1 MSATPISR
9 KTVREVIA
17 AGLAANVPG
26 AQAVYGY
33 AKADFAGQSPIVRVM
48 STNVLRPQLAAQGIR
63 SIMRFTVDVWV
74 LLGDPATGWTE
85 SNAEDTIDTIEH
97 EIVTW
102 VTSNQNNGTWT
113 SLLYDR
119 ETDIQPVVVAGEAW
133 LVEEI
138 TLRAEVYG

>member
-9 KTVREVIA
+9 KVVRDAIT
-17 AGLAANVPG
+17 AGLAANVPS

-33 AKADFAGQSPIVRVM
+33 AKADFSGQSPVVRVM
-48 STNVLRPQLAAQGIR
+48 STNVLRPQLAQQGIR
-63 SIMRFTVDVWV
+63 SMMRFTVDVWV
-74 LLGDPATGWTE
+74 LMGDEAGWTE
-85 SNAEDTIDTIEH
+85 SNAEDTLDAIEH

-102 VTSNQNNGTWT
+102 VTGNQNNGLWT

-119 ETDIQPVVVAGEAW
+119 ETDIQPVVVAGEPW

>member
-9 KTVREVIA
+9 RVVREAIA
-17 AGLAANVPG
+17 AGLAANVPS

-48 STNVLRPQLAAQGIR
+48 STSVQRPQLAQQGIR
-63 SIMRFTVDVWV
+63 SMMMFTVDVWV
-74 LLGDPATGWTE
+74 LLSNEAGWSE
-85 SNAEDTIDTIEH
+85 QDAENTLDAVEH
-97 EIVTW
+97 EIVNW
-102 VTSNQNNGTWT
+102 VTANQNNGTWT

-119 ETDIQPVVVAGEAW
+119 QTDIQPVVVAGEPW

>member
-17 AGLAANVPG
+17 AGLAGNVPS

-33 AKADFAGQSPIVRVM
+33 AKADFSGQSPVVRVM
-48 STNVLRPQLAAQGIR
+48 SASVLRPQLAQQGIR
-63 SIMRFTVDVWV
+63 SMMRFTVDVWV
-74 LLGDPATGWTE
+74 LLGDQGNWSE
-85 SNAEDTIDTIEH
+85 QDAENTMDTIEH

-102 VTSNQNNGTWT
+102 VTGNQNNGTWT